1 MAFKKNENIN
11 LIKRITF
18 RITRQDYEM
27 IKNHSNAKKIK
38 MAQYIRKASLDS
50 LKTA

>member
-1 MAFKKNENIN
+1 MTLKKNENIN

-38 MAQYIRKASLDS
+38 MAQYVRKSILDS
-50 LKTA
+50 LITT